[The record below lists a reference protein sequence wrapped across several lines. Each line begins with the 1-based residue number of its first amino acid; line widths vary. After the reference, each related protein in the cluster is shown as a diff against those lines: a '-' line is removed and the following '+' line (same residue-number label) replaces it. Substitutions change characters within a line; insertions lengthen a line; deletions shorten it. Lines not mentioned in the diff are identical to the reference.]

1 LEPTARAHGTSGSAA
16 DGIPPLAGFTVA
28 VATDRRR
35 HALADLLES
44 VGARTV
50 GVQAVAAVPQPDP
63 ADLREATNRC
73 LADRCDE
80 VVIASRFGLRRWLD
94 AARRAGLAEALVA
107 RFTTARLLSRDA
119 AAADGL
125 RDLGLTTIWSTAG
138 ATTEEL
144 LRYLMAQP
152 LAGRRIV
159 VQLDRPTLRDVCQAL
174 RAGGADVVEVVT
186 YQPSPPPHAMVLRRL
201 IDLAVRRQIDAVAF
215 AGAPAASYLFAQA
228 EREGRLPGLLEVL
241 RGDLPCLALG
251 PVSGG
256 ELTGHGVPVRY
267 GERPYVEELAEAVLA
282 TLPRLALRL
291 SPNGHR
297 LEVRGH
303 AVVVDG
309 RFIPVP
315 VGPMAVLRALA
326 SRPGQVLSAS
336 EIRLA
341 LPTGAT
347 VDDHAVEMAVSRLRR
362 ALGGFDLVQTIV
374 KRGYRLVV

>member
-1 LEPTARAHGTSGSAA
+1 LEPRARAHGTSGSAA
-16 DGIPPLAGFTVA
+16 DGIPPLAGYTVA
-28 VATDRRR
+28 VATDRR
-35 HALADLLES
+35 HHPLADLLES
-44 VGARTV
+44 VGARVV

-63 ADLREATNRC
+63 AELRASTVRC

-94 AARRAGLAEALVA
+94 VARTAGLADDLVA
-107 RFTTARLLSRDA
+107 RFATARLLSRDA

-159 VQLDRPTLRDVCQAL
+159 VQLDRPTLRDVCLAL
-174 RAGGADVVEVVT
+174 RNGGADVIEVVT
-186 YQPSPPPHAMVLRRL
+186 YQPSPPPHAMILRRL
-201 IDLAVRRQIDAVAF
+201 LDLAVRRQVDAVAF
-215 AGAPAASYLFAQA
+215 AGAPAAGYLFAQA
-228 EREGRLPGLLEVL
+228 EREGRLAELRDVL
-241 RGDLPCLALG
+241 RADIPCVALG
-251 PVSGG
+251 PVSGR
-256 ELTGHGVPVRY
+256 ELAEQGVPVRF
-267 GERPYVEELAEAVLA
+267 GERPYVEELAEALLS
-282 TLPRLALRL
+282 TLPRLALQL

-315 VGPMAVLRALA
+315 VGPLAVLRALA

-336 EIRLA
+336 EIRRA
-341 LPTGAT
+341 LPTGSS

-362 ALGGFDLVQTIV
+362 ALTGFDLVQTIV